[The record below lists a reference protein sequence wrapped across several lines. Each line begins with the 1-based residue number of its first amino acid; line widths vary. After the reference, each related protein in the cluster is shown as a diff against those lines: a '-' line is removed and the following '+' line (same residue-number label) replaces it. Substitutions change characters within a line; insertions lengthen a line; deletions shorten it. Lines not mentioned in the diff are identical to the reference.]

1 MPLMLLKQR
10 GLPASFFVA
19 VLIYQSNCLAKIGR
33 GKEKKYQ
40 RRMDNLLLMCLP
52 LGIKA

>member
-10 GLPASFFVA
+10 GLPASFFGV
-19 VLIYQSNCLAKIGR
+19 VLIYQSSCLAEIGR
-33 GKEKKYQ
+33 RKAKKYQ